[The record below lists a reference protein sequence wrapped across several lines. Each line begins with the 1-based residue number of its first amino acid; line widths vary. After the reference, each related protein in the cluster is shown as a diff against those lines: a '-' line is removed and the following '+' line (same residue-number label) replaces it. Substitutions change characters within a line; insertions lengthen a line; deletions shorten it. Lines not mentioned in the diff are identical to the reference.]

1 MQTPVIITHD
11 GIDATYLDIYLIE
24 NLTLLASGVITFNLS
39 SAESDLIPNRTE
51 VFFHYVV

>member
-51 VFFHYVV
+51 VFFYYVV

>member
-1 MQTPVIITHD
+1 MQTLVIITHD

-24 NLTLLASGVITFNLS
+24 NLTLLAYGVITFNLS